1 MEHLVETVTTPEVA
15 ASHPSPAAAE
25 SRTAAGEC
33 PDPRDK
39 CRLFMGNLPKV
50 KTEKD
55 ICEEVSRITAGL
67 VRVITYK
74 NFEDP
79 TLHRGFCFLDYESAA
94 LAADAKRCLAQYTV
108 FGCKTIVDWADPE
121 PEIDE
126 RMMANV
132 RILFVRQY
140 SGMLDEGTLAEV
152 FGEYGTVERVKNLK
166 NYAFVHFARREDAQA
181 AMNALDGAVDA
192 DSGVKLDVSWAKP
205 PTDKQ
210 TRERMLR
217 DRERR
222 MQQATTVA
230 KFPLAFPV
238 RFASTSPAKSA
249 NPAPYSAYD
258 HYVYDFGQQTLRCAC
273 QQADVGSQFC
283 HRGLYCP
290 CAMAVASA
298 AAVAKTNNDCDDYE
312 YYENYDDYDDKDG
325 VRQQQQQERRRADNV
340 VAATRHDHG
349 DCADNSNVDAN
360 ILKFFYK
367 VTINGV
373 KPPADDMGLTDR

>member
-1 MEHLVETVTTPEVA
+1 MEHLVETMTEMVIENPL
-15 ASHPSPAAAE
+15 PSTD
-25 SRTAAGEC
+25 SGIVGVS

-55 ICEEVSRITAGL
+55 ICEEVSRITTGL

-140 SGMLDEGTLAEV
+140 SGMLDECTLAEV

-181 AMNALDGAVDA
+181 AMVALDGAVDA

-222 MQQATTVA
+222 MQQATTTE

-238 RFASTSPAKSA
+238 RFAATPPVKTTNST
-249 NPAPYSAYD
+249 PYSTYD
-258 HYVYDFGQQTLRCAC
+258 HYQYDFGQQTLRCTC
-273 QQADVGSQFC
+273 QQADDTSQLC
-283 HRGLYCP
+283 RRGMYCP
-290 CAMAVASA
+290 CAAAVASA
-298 AAVAKTNNDCDDYE
+298 ASAAAAAATAAVAKTNNDCDE
-312 YYENYDDYDDKDG
+312 YDDYDDYDNNG
-325 VRQQQQQERRRADNV
+325 DVQQHEHQRTDTV
-340 VAATRHDHG
+340 VPIRHDHG
-349 DCADNSNVDAN
+349 DCADNFNVDAN

-373 KPPADDMGLTDR
+373 KPVANDVGWTDR